1 MKGIWDFLASGM
13 KLLLTWVSHKDT
25 KEHRR
30 NVDAIKESDE
40 QDEAEKAVKE
50 KDENKIRDLLS

>member
-1 MKGIWDFLASGM
+1 MSV
-13 KLLLTWVSHKDT
+13 T
-25 KEHRR
+25 E
-30 NVDAIKESDE
+30 AIKESDE